1 MSQEKFDAK
10 QRPAVDPGVLSTL
23 SGLNSDSTMK
33 LAQRARRSVRE
44 AVIVRDEER
53 GRSRRNLGI
62 ALFALAALFIL
73 LTPVIWSSMDEL
85 MAGEHILDASAM
97 VTMLAIAL
105 ASAVFAALIAGWRRQ
120 GKRTL

>member
-1 MSQEKFDAK
+1 MSQEKFDVKPRA
-10 QRPAVDPGVLSTL
+10 AVDPGVVSTL
-23 SGLNSDSTMK
+23 SGLNSDSTMRV
-33 LAQRARRSVRE
+33 AQRARRSVRE

-73 LTPVIWSSMDEL
+73 LTPVIWSSLDEL

-120 GKRTL
+120 GKPTL